1 MSNGTRHS
9 FLKIS
14 ILAGLAGLC
23 GAAASVALAQSEP
36 INSSLHTFRVV
47 TVVDGLVNP
56 WSMAWLP
63 NGDMLVT
70 ERAGRLRIVRDGK
83 LLPDAVP
90 GVPAVRAVGQGG
102 LQDVVVPPN
111 FATNRLI
118 YLSFAKPNSDGSQG
132 TTTIVR
138 GRLENDAL
146 VGVEEIFEAHP
157 YSASPGHYGARMAFD
172 GQGHL
177 DRKSTRLNSS
187 H

>member
-1 MSNGTRHS
+1 
-9 FLKIS
+9 
-14 ILAGLAGLC
+14 
-23 GAAASVALAQSEP
+23 
-36 INSSLHTFRVV
+36 
-47 TVVDGLVNP
+47 
-56 WSMAWLP
+56 MAWLP

-70 ERAGRLRIVRDGK
+70 ERGGTLRIVRGGK
-83 LLPDAVP
+83 LLPNPVP
-90 GVPAVRAVGQGG
+90 GVPAVRAVSQGG
-102 LQDVVVPPN
+102 LQEVAVHPQ

-146 VGVEEIFEAHP
+146 VGVEQIFEAQP

-177 DRKSTRLNSS
+177 FVSSGERMAPSTGDLSRLPS
-187 H
+187 